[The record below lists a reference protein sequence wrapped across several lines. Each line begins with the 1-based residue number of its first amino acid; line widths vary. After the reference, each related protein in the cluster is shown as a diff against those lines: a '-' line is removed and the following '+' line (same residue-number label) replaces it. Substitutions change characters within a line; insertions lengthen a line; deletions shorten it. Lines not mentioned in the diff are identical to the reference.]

1 MSEKYT
7 IRPAIELDALAV
19 KALLEELEGRDFDQE
34 IFGRIYTEYLEAPL
48 TLIFVATQEEG
59 EIIGFISC
67 KGQSLLHHEGLVF
80 EIQEL
85 IVTAAHQGKGLGRK
99 LIAELKLD
107 LEKLGAISLEV
118 TSNKRRKEAHA
129 FYQSVGFLN
138 SHEKFTIL
146 LLT

>member
-7 IRPAIELDALAV
+7 IRAADASDSSGVQL
-19 KALLEELEGRDFDQE
+19 LLEELEGRAFYQD
-34 IFGRIYTEYLEAPL
+34 IFSRIYTEYLEAPL

-85 IVTAAHQGKGLGRK
+85 VVTADHQGRGVGRK
-99 LIAELKLD
+99 LIDVLKSELTR
-107 LEKLGAISLEV
+107 LEAKSIEV

-138 SHEKFTIL
+138 SHEKFTIYF
-146 LLT
+146 

>member
-7 IRPAIELDALAV
+7 IRAADASDSPGV
-19 KALLEELEGRDFDQE
+19 KLLLEELEGHAFDQD
-34 IFGRIYTEYLEAPL
+34 IFTRIYAEYLEAPL

-85 IVTAAHQGKGLGRK
+85 VVTATHQGEGLGRK
-99 LIAELKLD
+99 LIAALKSD
-107 LEKLGAISLEV
+107 LQKLGAISLEV

-138 SHEKFTIL
+138 SHEKFTIYF
-146 LLT
+146 

>member
-7 IRPAIELDALAV
+7 IRAADASDSSGVQL
-19 KALLEELEGRDFDQE
+19 LLEELEGRAFYQD
-34 IFGRIYTEYLEAPL
+34 IFSRIYTEYLEAPL

-85 IVTAAHQGKGLGRK
+85 VVTAAHQGKGLGRK
-99 LIAELKLD
+99 LVAALKPD

-138 SHEKFTIL
+138 SHEKFTIYF
-146 LLT
+146 

>member
-7 IRPAIELDALAV
+7 IRAADASDSSGVQL
-19 KALLEELEGRDFDQE
+19 LLEELEGRAFYQD
-34 IFGRIYTEYLEAPL
+34 IFSRIYTEYLEAPL

-85 IVTAAHQGKGLGRK
+85 VVTAAHQGKGLGRK
-99 LIAELKLD
+99 LVEALKPD

-138 SHEKFTIL
+138 SHEKFTIYF
-146 LLT
+146 

>member
-1 MSEKYT
+1 MEENYT
-7 IRPAIELDALAV
+7 IRKAEESDAAAI
-19 KALLEELEGRDFDQE
+19 KCLLEELENREFEQG
-34 IFGRIYTEYLEAPL
+34 IFSRIYAEYLHAPL
-48 TLIFVATQEEG
+48 TLLQVAVYNEI

-85 IVTAAHQGKGLGRK
+85 IVTSSQQGRGVGRK
-99 LIAELKLD
+99 LIAALRPELTQM
-107 LEKLGAISLEV
+107 GAKSLEV

-138 SHEKFTIL
+138 SHEKFTIYF
-146 LLT
+146 

>member
-7 IRPAIELDALAV
+7 IRVAGASDSSGVQL
-19 KALLEELEGRDFDQE
+19 LLEELEGRAFYQD
-34 IFGRIYTEYLEAPL
+34 IFSRIYTEYLEAPL

-85 IVTAAHQGKGLGRK
+85 VVTEDHQGRGVGRK
-99 LIAELKLD
+99 LIDVLKSELTR
-107 LEKLGAISLEV
+107 LEAKSIEV

-138 SHEKFTIL
+138 SHEKFTIYF
-146 LLT
+146 

>member
-1 MSEKYT
+1 MES
-7 IRPAIELDALAV
+7 DATAV
-19 KALLEELEGRDFDQE
+19 KALLEELEGRAFDQE
-34 IFGRIYTEYLEAPL
+34 IFTRIYAEYLAVPL
-48 TLIFVATQEEG
+48 TLLYVAVGSET
-59 EIIGFISC
+59 EIVGFISC

-99 LIAELKLD
+99 LIAELKPD

-138 SHEKFTIL
+138 SHEKFTIYF
-146 LLT
+146 

>member
-7 IRPAIELDALAV
+7 IRAADASDSSGVQL
-19 KALLEELEGRDFDQE
+19 LLEELEGRAFYQD
-34 IFGRIYTEYLEAPL
+34 IFSRIYTEYLEAPL

-85 IVTAAHQGKGLGRK
+85 VVTAAHQGKGLGRK
-99 LIAELKLD
+99 LVEALKPD
-107 LEKLGAISLEV
+107 LEKLEAISLEV

-138 SHEKFTIL
+138 SHEKFTIYF
-146 LLT
+146 

>member
-7 IRPAIELDALAV
+7 IRAADASDSPGV
-19 KALLEELEGRDFDQE
+19 KLLLEELEGRTFDQD
-34 IFGRIYTEYLEAPL
+34 IFTRIYAEYLEAPL

-85 IVTAAHQGKGLGRK
+85 VVTATHQGEGLGRK
-99 LIAELKLD
+99 LIAALKSD
-107 LEKLGAISLEV
+107 LQKLGAISLEV

-138 SHEKFTIL
+138 SHEKFTIYF
-146 LLT
+146 

>member
-7 IRPAIELDALAV
+7 IRAADASDSSGV
-19 KALLEELEGRDFDQE
+19 KLLLEELEGRAFYQD
-34 IFGRIYTEYLEAPL
+34 IFSRIYTEYLEAPL
-48 TLIFVATQEEG
+48 TLLYVAVQSETEMV
-59 EIIGFISC
+59 GFISC

-85 IVTAAHQGKGLGRK
+85 VVTAAHQGKGLGRK
-99 LIAELKLD
+99 LIAALKPD
-107 LEKLGAISLEV
+107 LQKLGAISLEV

-138 SHEKFTIL
+138 SHEKFTIYF
-146 LLT
+146 

>member
-1 MSEKYT
+1 MKEGYT
-7 IRPAIELDALAV
+7 IRQAVESDAASV
-19 KALLEELEGRDFDQE
+19 KCLLEELENRLFDQSV
-34 IFGRIYTEYLEAPL
+34 FMCIYREYLIAPL
-48 TLIFVATQEEG
+48 TLMQVAVQNEN

-85 IVTAAHQGKGLGRK
+85 IVTAAHQGRGVGRN
-99 LIAELKLD
+99 LIDALKPELAV
-107 LEKLGAISLEV
+107 LGAKSLEV

-138 SHEKFTIL
+138 SHEKFTIYF
-146 LLT
+146 

>member
-7 IRPAIELDALAV
+7 IRAADASDSYGVQL
-19 KALLEELEGRDFDQE
+19 LLEELEGRAFYQD
-34 IFGRIYTEYLEAPL
+34 IFSRIYTEYLEAPL

-85 IVTAAHQGKGLGRK
+85 VVTAAHQGKGLGRK
-99 LIAELKLD
+99 LVEALKPD

-138 SHEKFTIL
+138 SHEKFTIYF
-146 LLT
+146 